1 MDQKNIRKYFW
12 DVDFK
17 KMNLKDRTF
26 FVIERI
32 LEMGDKKATSWMF
45 KNYGGNEI
53 TNVLNSSR
61 RLSKRSQNYW
71 KLILQP

>member
-12 DVDFK
+12 DVDFE
-17 KMNLKDRTF
+17 KMNLKERAF

-32 LEMGDKKATSWMF
+32 LEMGDKKTTDWMF
-45 KNYGGNEI
+45 KNYGENEI
-53 TNVLNSSR
+53 SDVLNSSR

-71 KLILQP
+71 KLVLQP